1 MKNLLKS
8 IFLAVLAFP
17 AIAILFGCG
26 SPGHGRSLEELGK
39 MSQADSMFYYYG
51 RVRASDYMQQSL
63 TDTMLQGDDA
73 EARYLKGVLDG
84 LKEIDEDDSVY
95 NEGLMDGVQMG
106 LMMKRFY
113 KEYGVHLNRDIL
125 MHSLAYAL
133 RSDTALNVEADQ
145 AMFYRLLAEVANDKT
160 QRENS
165 VARQKLVSFSSKAG
179 MHRIQPE
186 LFGKTVH
193 IGHGSLLAQGT
204 RLMVNVDVCDSNGR
218 DLGMTLPEEMTIGDE
233 NLSQPFSS
241 ALSTMRLGEEKH
253 FATPAHFLFGRR
265 SNQMG
270 FDPTDVVILK
280 IKVLR
285 QLPPANN

>member
-1 MKNLLKS
+1 MKNLPKS
-8 IFLAVLAFP
+8 IFLTVLFFTAT
-17 AIAILFGCG
+17 AILFGCD
-26 SPGHGRSLEELGK
+26 SPGHGRSLEELGE

-51 RVRASDYMQQSL
+51 RIRASDYIQQSL
-63 TDTMLQGDDA
+63 NDTMLQGDKA
-73 EARYLKGVLDG
+73 EERYLKGVLDG

-106 LMMKRFY
+106 MMMKRFY

-133 RSDTALNVEADQ
+133 RSDTILNAEADQ
-145 AMFYRLLAEVANDKT
+145 AMFYSLLAEVANDKT
-160 QRENS
+160 QRVHS
-165 VARQKLVSFSSKAG
+165 VARQKLVSFSSKAK

-186 LFGKTVH
+186 LFGKTVNV
-193 IGHGSLLAQGT
+193 GHGSLLANGT
-204 RLMVNVDVCDSNGR
+204 RLMVDVDVCDSNGR
-218 DLGMTLPEEMTIGDE
+218 DLGMTLPEEMTVGDE
-233 NLSQPFSS
+233 NIPQSFSS

-253 FATPAHFLFGRR
+253 FATPALSLFGRR

-270 FDPTDVVILK
+270 LDPTDVVILK

-285 QLPPANN
+285 QLPPVK